1 MNLRN
6 FIEKNKYVLLII
18 AFLLILLLG
27 KTNTEW
33 NLLHTIWEILLPF
46 LIGCILAFILNIPM
60 RFIEKKLLR
69 QKSNRHRTSIR
80 IISFLLTLLIVV
92 AIIWLILFFMI
103 PQLSHSFLMLSENIK
118 DFVPQF
124 QSSIERLNKNIPL
137 IRHLAETQTFDT
149 QQLLQTISDF
159 LKDSAK

>member
-6 FIEKNKYVLLII
+6 FIEKNKYLLLII
-18 AFLLILLLG
+18 AILLILLLG

-69 QKSNRHRTSIR
+69 QKPNINSNRQ
-80 IISFLLTLLIVV
+80 
-92 AIIWLILFFMI
+92 FFI
-103 PQLSHSFLMLSENIK
+103 NAVDRSCY
-118 DFVPQF
+118 
-124 QSSIERLNKNIPL
+124 
-137 IRHLAETQTFDT
+137 HLADPVFYDSTTVTQF
-149 QQLLQTISDF
+149 F
-159 LKDSAK
+159 NA